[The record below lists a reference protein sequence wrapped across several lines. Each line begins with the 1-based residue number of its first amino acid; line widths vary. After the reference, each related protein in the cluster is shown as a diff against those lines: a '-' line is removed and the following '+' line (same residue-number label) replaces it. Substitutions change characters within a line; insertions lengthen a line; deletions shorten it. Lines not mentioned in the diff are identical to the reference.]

1 MKVRWLS
8 VLVAMGIAGIYLA
21 EIGPERL
28 FLSDTMTTL
37 KSNFAEVAM
46 PLYAT
51 LETLMKNESM
61 HVAVNITPVQ
71 LNIGTSSSSTNASLL
86 SKTIASV
93 TTKAVSVNPLNDQTI
108 AWNTTM
114 PRPWLDDSA
123 KKPPAMILLTNFGWN
138 HPNQTFGIRQYRGLR
153 TVELVEGIVNHE
165 YFHPTAWE
173 ELNSGSME
181 ISETTRYYIFLDEE
195 HCGTYQRVL
204 LRLLACVC

>member
-8 VLVAMGIAGIYLA
+8 VLVSMGIAGIYLA

-37 KSNFAEVAM
+37 KSNFADVAT
-46 PLYAT
+46 PLCAT

-61 HVAVNITPVQ
+61 SVTVNTAPVVF
-71 LNIGTSSSSTNASLL
+71 NSSSRSRSRTNASLL
-86 SKTIASV
+86 SKTIASAL
-93 TTKAVSVNPLNDQTI
+93 TKVVSANPLNDQTI

-114 PRPWLDDSA
+114 SRPWLDDSA
-123 KKPPAMILLTNFGWN
+123 EKPPAMILLTNVGWN

-173 ELNSGSME
+173 ELNSGAME

-195 HCGTYQRVL
+195 HCGM
-204 LRLLACVC
+204 